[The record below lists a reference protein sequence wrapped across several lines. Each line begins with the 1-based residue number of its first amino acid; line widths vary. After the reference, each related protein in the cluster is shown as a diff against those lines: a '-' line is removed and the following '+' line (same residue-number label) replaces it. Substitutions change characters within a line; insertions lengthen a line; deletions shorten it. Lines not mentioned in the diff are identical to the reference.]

1 MARFSGIVYKARL
14 YFSKP
19 QLLQFYTSYVKSVI
33 PHGILVYGNTY
44 KTHLKEIHKFQ
55 KSIMRTIYF
64 KKKSEPVREIMKQKN
79 LNVYEIF
86 LYELFKELFQILG
99 RQKRDELL
107 KTEKITNRRVT
118 RSSSKDVQPTVP
130 FYSKS

>member
-1 MARFSGIVYKARL
+1 MARFLGIVYKARL

-33 PHGILVYGNTY
+33 PQWILVYGNTY

-64 KKKSEPVREIMKQKN
+64 KKKSEPVREIMKQK
-79 LNVYEIF
+79 
-86 LYELFKELFQILG
+86 KS
-99 RQKRDELL
+99 KR
-107 KTEKITNRRVT
+107 V
-118 RSSSKDVQPTVP
+118 
-130 FYSKS
+130 